1 MKQTDKKIELLA
13 PVGNFEKLEIAI
25 HYGADAVYLGGKEF
39 SLRNFSG
46 NFTIAELEKA
56 LKLAHNH
63 GVKVYVACNVFA
75 RNSEQAAVADYLQTV
90 GDLGIDAVIIS
101 DPGIIAT
108 ARKLIPDIP
117 IHLSTQANTTNL
129 NSALFWKNFGVR
141 RINVARELSLDEIRE
156 IAEAGG
162 VEVEAFVHGAMC
174 VAYSGRCLLSGFMTG
189 RESNRGMCTH
199 PCRWNYAVVEEK
211 RPGEYF
217 PVTEDDRG
225 SYIFNSRDLCMIDHI
240 PELINAGISSLKI
253 EGRMKGISYVASA
266 VRVYREAID
275 TFYEKPE
282 AYSVKDYWIDEL
294 SNVSSRGL
302 STGFYFGDPDQIIPN
317 FENQK
322 QQLQLRLVGKVL
334 KTGSSSRTPVEVRNK
349 VFKGDRV
356 NILNSSGPPR
366 LDEIKDIIDDTGQSV
381 PYAQPG
387 SMVDMVFET
396 DCSPL
401 ELIRRIE
408 IDRPHS

>member
-1 MKQTDKKIELLA
+1 MKQIDKKIELLA

-46 NFTIAELEKA
+46 NFTLEELEKA
-56 LKLAHNH
+56 LKFAHNQ
-63 GVKVYVACNVFA
+63 GVRVYLACNIYA

-90 GDLGIDAVIIS
+90 GNMGIDAVIIS
-101 DPGIIAT
+101 DPGVMA
-108 ARKLIPDIP
+108 AAQRLIPNTP
-117 IHLSTQANTTNL
+117 VHLSTQANTTNV
-129 NSALFWKNFGVR
+129 NSVLFWRNFGVK
-141 RINVARELSLDEIRE
+141 RINVARELSLEEIRE
-156 IAEAGG
+156 IAETGG

-174 VAYSGRCLLSGFMTG
+174 VAYSGRCLLSSFMTG

-211 RPGEYF
+211 RPGQYL
-217 PVTEDDRG
+217 PIAEDHRG
-225 SYIFNSRDLCMIDHI
+225 TYIFNSRDLCMIDHI

-266 VRVYREAID
+266 VKVYREAID
-275 TFYEKPE
+275 TFYENPQ

-322 QQLQLRLVGKVL
+322 QQRQLRLVGKVL
-334 KTGSSSRTPVEVRNK
+334 ETGGSSRTHVEVRNK

-356 NILNSSGPPR
+356 NILGSSDPPR

-381 PYAQPG
+381 PYAQPC
-387 SMVDMVFET
+387 SIVDMVLET

-408 IDRPHS
+408 IGRPHS